1 MESSNSNSTKC
12 TIYHACRL
20 QTLNMNIY
28 VSVGAGGQGGKLG
41 GENRQDYCRSG
52 AGRRRWRLWSADLS
66 AGEAGGGAAE

>member
-1 MESSNSNSTKC
+1 
-12 TIYHACRL
+12 
-20 QTLNMNIY
+20 MNIY

-66 AGEAGGGAAE
+66 AGEAGGGATE